1 MRIPSTVRLYLVA
14 SFVSLGGFMYG
25 YDSGVLTACMSLP
38 SFNSVY
44 SLGGDAHGSAA
55 VVVSLAASFCAS
67 LVSGFVADG
76 MGRKK
81 FFYVA
86 AAFHVIGVVIQA
98 AGLKF
103 AALLVGRIVTGCTV
117 GMFSMSVPLCKDMPC
132 KKEK

>member
-1 MRIPSTVRLYLVA
+1 
-14 SFVSLGGFMYG
+14 
-25 YDSGVLTACMSLP
+25 MSLP